1 MGEHVVFGGDIPD
14 ERIVDILDKM
24 DKDWVNLSRFSNAV
38 KDLLREDVAMMPQ
51 EDRQKLV
58 EAYNLYRAA
67 PYDWYYRVE

>member
-1 MGEHVVFGGDIPD
+1 MTEVIPD
-14 ERIVDILDKM
+14 KRIVDILDKM

-67 PYDWYYRVE
+67 PYDWHYRVE